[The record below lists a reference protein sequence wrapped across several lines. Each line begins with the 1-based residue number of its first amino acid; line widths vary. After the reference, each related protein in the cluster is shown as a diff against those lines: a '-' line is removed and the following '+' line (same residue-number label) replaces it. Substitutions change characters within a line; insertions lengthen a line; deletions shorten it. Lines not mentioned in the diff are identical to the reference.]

1 MKYIKINPADNV
13 AVAIEPLQKDEQVV
27 IDGRA
32 ICLADDVPAGHKF
45 LLNDLAQGENV
56 VKYGYPIGHITE
68 DHHAGEC
75 INHTHIKTNLSGLL
89 DYTYDPIQIAEDEF
103 ASRPQEH
110 FMGYRRKNGDVG
122 IRNEIWIVPTVGCV
136 NGVCQQLR
144 DRLRDEVKDLRIVA
158 FPHNYGCSQLSGDH
172 ENTRKILR
180 DLVLHPNAGG
190 VLVVGLGCE
199 NNQLSQFEDFLGD
212 YDKERIRFMV
222 SQEVEGDEIEEG
234 MRILRELYAIA
245 QKDVRTEIP
254 LSELCVGLKCGGS
267 DGFTGITANPL
278 LGVFSDYIVSQG
290 GTPVLT
296 EVPEMFGAE
305 TILMNRCANRELFE
319 QTVKLINNFK
329 DYFLSHGEPVGENP
343 SPGNKAGGI
352 STLEEKA
359 LGCTQKCG
367 KSAVRGVLDYGER
380 LTSKGLNL
388 LSAPGNDLVASTA
401 LAAAGC
407 HIVLF
412 TTGRGTPFGT
422 FVPTMKIST
431 NSGLATNKPT
441 WIDFNAGTLVEGRT
455 MQSVFEEFR
464 SKVVAI
470 ASGEQTWNEKK
481 DYQEIAIFKTGVT
494 L

>member
-56 VKYGYPIGHITE
+56 VKYGYPIGHLME

-136 NGVCQQLR
+136 NGVCLQLR

-199 NNQLSQFEDFLGD
+199 NNQPSQFEDFLGD

-222 SQEVEGDEIEEG
+222 SHDVEGDDLVAG
-234 MRILRELYAIA
+234 MRI
-245 QKDVRTEIP
+245 
-254 LSELCVGLKCGGS
+254 
-267 DGFTGITANPL
+267 
-278 LGVFSDYIVSQG
+278 
-290 GTPVLT
+290 
-296 EVPEMFGAE
+296 
-305 TILMNRCANRELFE
+305 
-319 QTVKLINNFK
+319 
-329 DYFLSHGEPVGENP
+329 
-343 SPGNKAGGI
+343 
-352 STLEEKA
+352 
-359 LGCTQKCG
+359 
-367 KSAVRGVLDYGER
+367 
-380 LTSKGLNL
+380 
-388 LSAPGNDLVASTA
+388 
-401 LAAAGC
+401 
-407 HIVLF
+407 
-412 TTGRGTPFGT
+412 
-422 FVPTMKIST
+422 
-431 NSGLATNKPT
+431 
-441 WIDFNAGTLVEGRT
+441 
-455 MQSVFEEFR
+455 
-464 SKVVAI
+464 
-470 ASGEQTWNEKK
+470 
-481 DYQEIAIFKTGVT
+481 
-494 L
+494 